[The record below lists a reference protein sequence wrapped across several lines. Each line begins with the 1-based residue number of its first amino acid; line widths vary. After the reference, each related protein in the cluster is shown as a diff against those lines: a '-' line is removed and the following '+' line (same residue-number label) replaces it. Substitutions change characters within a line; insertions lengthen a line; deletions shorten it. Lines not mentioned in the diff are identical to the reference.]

1 MFPFKKKKKKSYSL
15 VGVLNS
21 KINIFSNKQT
31 FHIQII
37 TIIKIK
43 SLKKYYFLDNIII

>member
-1 MFPFKKKKKKSYSL
+1 MNSYLL
-15 VGVLNS
+15 VSVIIS

-31 FHIQII
+31 FHLHV

-43 SLKKYYFLDNIII
+43 NHKK